1 MPANHPITFT
11 LGQFMVLLMLKVP
24 VRKAVGPLIL
34 HCWSFL
40 TVIIKLSHYSCGP
53 WTNQSGKL
61 WQHSCRPWT
70 NQSWS
75 SLILGIRPIYK
86 LNRPSFNQSPWL
98 ASQEV
103 PGPTC
108 QKYRSSLIQGPR
120 LTRQTQLSLEPL
132 INQSVKTVP
141 ALIRAL
147 SPPGWEIV
155 VNLQRALALQSVKS
169 EFNIKMYYI
178 VPT

>member
-1 MPANHPITFT
+1 MPIRHNSPPKNMGLTELPLLPFRNPPFWFGFIPEEVSWRPHANSSRKLHAADCCCSPMPANHPITFT

-103 PGPTC
+103 PGANLPKISE
-108 QKYRSSLIQGPR
+108 QPNSGP
-120 LTRQTQLSLEPL
+120 
-132 INQSVKTVP
+132 
-141 ALIRAL
+141 
-147 SPPGWEIV
+147 
-155 VNLQRALALQSVKS
+155 
-169 EFNIKMYYI
+169 
-178 VPT
+178 